1 MSTGHGFPHDLS
13 KTSVWLHGYGAAHE
27 AAYQASYQM
36 WNAHS
41 NIHEFKPT
49 IVNCKSGVIVLFC
62 YGVVLSTARAV
73 WDAITGKEVGGNET
87 EISLC
92 VQGPAKADLEEVE
105 L

>member
-1 MSTGHGFPHDLS
+1 M
-13 KTSVWLHGYGAAHE
+13 
-27 AAYQASYQM
+27 
-36 WNAHS
+36 
-41 NIHEFKPT
+41 
-49 IVNCKSGVIVLFC
+49 
-62 YGVVLSTARAV
+62 GVVLSTARAV